1 MASPPIRPA
10 PPATTPANPAPASLT
25 GASRQEAEARQQHGR
40 ELTSQGRFAQAV
52 AELDESIRLDPK
64 LATSWN
70 ARGYAWLRLRRYDRA
85 IADFSE
91 AIRLNPTYANAW
103 HNRAVARKAQG
114 DQAGSAA
121 DAQKAAALERQ

>member
-1 MASPPIRPA
+1 MPAQPPVQPA
-10 PPATTPANPAPASLT
+10 GPPPTPKPSESL
-25 GASRQEAEARQQHGR
+25 QNAEARQQHGR

-52 AELDESIRLDPK
+52 AELDAAIRLDPK

-70 ARGYAWLRLRRYDRA
+70 ARGYAWLRLRNYNRA
-85 IADFSE
+85 IADFTE
-91 AIRLNPTYANAW
+91 AIRLNPAYANAW

-114 DQAGSAA
+114 DQTGAAA